1 VDARRNL
8 RIDDCAGRAGTLNP
22 LPCSGF
28 LAKCVLD
35 RDKHCGRGR
44 LLRAMGNRIYPRS
57 LHGYPI
63 SARCFPDC
71 PWWFHRSGR
80 WNSHRRCLNATNGIT
95 KSSNLFDHAIFV
107 RRGCPALIFGWCNI
121 NRQLEAYQLVPHIQT
136 RVIVNS
142 NRVDPSEPVAIGAGI
157 EQFTKLME
165 ELRGGAD
172 RFGRTARL
180 PLLAVEDLVTSEV
193 RDDVGGDVQIR
204 YATSAGFQI
213 MTRVIRKISI
223 LKVASNKVM

>member
-1 VDARRNL
+1 
-8 RIDDCAGRAGTLNP
+8 
-22 LPCSGF
+22 
-28 LAKCVLD
+28 
-35 RDKHCGRGR
+35 
-44 LLRAMGNRIYPRS
+44 
-57 LHGYPI
+57 
-63 SARCFPDC
+63 
-71 PWWFHRSGR
+71 
-80 WNSHRRCLNATNGIT
+80 
-95 KSSNLFDHAIFV
+95 
-107 RRGCPALIFGWCNI
+107 
-121 NRQLEAYQLVPHIQT
+121 
-136 RVIVNS
+136 
-142 NRVDPSEPVAIGAGI
+142 
-157 EQFTKLME
+157 ME

>member
-1 VDARRNL
+1 
-8 RIDDCAGRAGTLNP
+8 
-22 LPCSGF
+22 
-28 LAKCVLD
+28 
-35 RDKHCGRGR
+35 
-44 LLRAMGNRIYPRS
+44 
-57 LHGYPI
+57 
-63 SARCFPDC
+63 
-71 PWWFHRSGR
+71 
-80 WNSHRRCLNATNGIT
+80 LNATNGIT

-180 PLLAVEDLVTSEV
+180 PLLAVHPKDRSAKAS
-193 RDDVGGDVQIR
+193 GDAIENTTKVNFVSL
-204 YATSAGFQI
+204 AT
-213 MTRVIRKISI
+213 
-223 LKVASNKVM
+223 

>member
-1 VDARRNL
+1 
-8 RIDDCAGRAGTLNP
+8 
-22 LPCSGF
+22 
-28 LAKCVLD
+28 
-35 RDKHCGRGR
+35 
-44 LLRAMGNRIYPRS
+44 
-57 LHGYPI
+57 
-63 SARCFPDC
+63 
-71 PWWFHRSGR
+71 
-80 WNSHRRCLNATNGIT
+80 LNATNGIT